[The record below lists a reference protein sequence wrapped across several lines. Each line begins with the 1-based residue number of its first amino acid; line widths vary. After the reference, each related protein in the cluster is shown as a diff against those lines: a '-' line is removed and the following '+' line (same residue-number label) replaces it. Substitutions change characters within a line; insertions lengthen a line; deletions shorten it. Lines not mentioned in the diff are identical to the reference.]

1 MCVLRGNISSPRNL
15 GKEKKKKNPKAK
27 KGGEA
32 KRLEGEAGDS
42 QG

>member
-15 GKEKKKKNPKAK
+15 GKEKKKNPKAK